1 MNDKINTKP
10 ITYEDWLDLGH
21 VIVPTDQ
28 KKARVSWKKEDFS
41 LTKEEW
47 KNNHTKAQ
55 IALRLDHHID
65 LDIDNFVVRRFITR
79 YLKDCGAVYG
89 RKNNP
94 DSHYLWT
101 GSC

>member
-47 KNNHTKAQ
+47 KNNHSKAQ
-55 IALRLDHHID
+55 IALRLDKHID
-65 LDIDNFVVRRFITR
+65 LDIDNFVFI
-79 YLKDCGAVYG
+79 YKLCGLNFHRSIMFPANLVF
-89 RKNNP
+89 
-94 DSHYLWT
+94 
-101 GSC
+101 